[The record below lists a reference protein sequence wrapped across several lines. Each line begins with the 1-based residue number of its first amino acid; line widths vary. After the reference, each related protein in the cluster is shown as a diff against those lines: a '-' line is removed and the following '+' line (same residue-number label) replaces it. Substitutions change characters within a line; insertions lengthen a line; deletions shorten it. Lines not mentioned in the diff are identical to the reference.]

1 MLNGQCSLTPT
12 LICRLKQ
19 LSCITWEEPSD
30 FYLGRLVWSKYS
42 TAIFAYKSECGTYE
56 IDQIGY
62 RVLVR
67 LEREMVSDGCICTVI
82 LAPYVAFRSDLICS
96 SSE

>member
-19 LSCITWEEPSD
+19 LS
-30 FYLGRLVWSKYS
+30 RLVWSKYS
-42 TAIFAYKSECGTYE
+42 AAIFAYRSECGTHE
-56 IDQIGY
+56 INQIGY

-82 LAPYVAFRSDLICS
+82 LAPYDASDQI
-96 SSE
+96 

>member
-19 LSCITWEEPSD
+19 LSCTPWEEPSD
-30 FYLGRLVWSKYS
+30 FYLGRL
-42 TAIFAYKSECGTYE
+42 
-56 IDQIGY
+56 IGY

-82 LAPYVAFRSDLICS
+82 LAPYDALRPDLICS